1 MIYASINGKSYKLLF
16 SLIFQKVELYHL
28 KYSQRAQAI
37 SPFIAMAFSEKAA
50 RLEAQGKHV
59 IKLNIGEPDFGAPP
73 DVLLAMQDLA
83 RNSSLPYSSALGLPE
98 LRTAI
103 AQFYQ
108 TAHQIEL
115 DPNRM
120 LVTAGAS
127 AALLLLSAAFVDEGD
142 NVIMADPSYP
152 CNKQFIKSFGG
163 KVQLVPTQKDSRFQL
178 NKSLL
183 EQHWRPGTRGLMLA
197 TPSNPT
203 GTAIDADELAAMCK
217 FARSQGAWR
226 IVDEIYLNLH
236 HGAADSQPM
245 SVLSFDDEALV
256 INSFSK
262 YFGMTGWRLG
272 WCVVPK
278 RAVEVMERLAQNYYI
293 CPSVLAQKAALQC
306 FTPSSLAV
314 CESRRESLI
323 SRKKLVLAG
332 LKKCGL
338 HVPVHPDGAFYVY
351 IDVSSTG
358 LSAMTFCE
366 RVLQEV
372 HVALTPGKDFGE
384 YQGEQYVRLSFAS
397 AESELEEG
405 LFRLKTFM
413 ERLMNDHHKS

>member
-1 MIYASINGKSYKLLF
+1 VFYIATNGKMIGCCF
-16 SLIFQKVELYHL
+16 HFFPEIELYHL
-28 KYSQRAQAI
+28 NYSQRAQAI
-37 SPFIAMAFSEKAA
+37 SPFFAMAFSEKAA

-59 IKLNIGEPDFGAPP
+59 IKLNIGQPDFGAPP
-73 DVLLAMQDLA
+73 DVLNAMQDLA
-83 RNSSLPYSSALGLPE
+83 INAPLPYTSALGLPE
-98 LRTAI
+98 LRAAI
-103 AQFYQ
+103 AGFYQ
-108 TAHQIEL
+108 TTHQIEI
-115 DPNRM
+115 DPKRIV
-120 LVTAGAS
+120 VTAGAS
-127 AALLLLSAAFVDEGD
+127 AALMLLSAAFVDEGD

-163 KVQLVPTQKDSRFQL
+163 KVQLVPTQADSRFQL
-178 NKSLL
+178 NMALL
-183 EQHWRPGTRGLMLA
+183 QQHWQSGTRGLMLA

-203 GTAIDADELAAMCK
+203 GTAVAADELAAMCQ
-217 FARSQGAWR
+217 FARSKGAWR

-236 HGAADSQPM
+236 HGEAGSQPM

-272 WCVVPK
+272 WCVVPE

-293 CPSVLAQKAALQC
+293 CPSTLAQKAALQC
-306 FTPSSLAV
+306 FTPSSIAL
-314 CESRRESLI
+314 CESRRTTLI
-323 SRKKLVLAG
+323 ARKKLILDG

-351 IDVSSTG
+351 IDVSCTG

-372 HVALTPGKDFGE
+372 HVALTPGNDFGE
-384 YQGEQYVRLSFAS
+384 YQGDQYVRLSFAS
-397 AESELEEG
+397 AESELEQG
-405 LFRLKTFM
+405 LHRLAVFM
-413 ERLMNDHHKS
+413 DSLNG